1 MLKYLIERKENMK
14 KTLAFL
20 LLSSSFLLLFAACHD
35 DPEEEVRFNE
45 ADLVGKWQKDNTQE
59 YWRYDSGHYGETWD
73 EGEDVQEGE
82 GTKFSWS
89 LEGTTLEV
97 LLTGEMGQVVP
108 YDYKVLA
115 LTASAMRLED
125 DYDNEYTYHKI

>member
-1 MLKYLIERKENMK
+1 MK
-14 KTLAFL
+14 KTLP
-20 LLSSSFLLLFAACHD
+20 LLFLCSSLLFLFAGCVD
-35 DPEEEVRFNE
+35 DGGDDVSYDE

-73 EGEDVQEGE
+73 AGEDVQEGE

-89 LEGTTLEV
+89 LEGSTLEV

-115 LTASAMRLED
+115 LTATAMRLED